1 METEDQGTAEKSTK
15 MEAEGESTAAAA
27 VVSEA
32 AQEDDSEFC
41 SWIIL
46 SKLLDL
52 FETVPPPM
60 KVRFI
65 KDPYSSPVIF
75 QSSSAYV
82 TINGNEES
90 CGSSFSDSDS
100 SVMASID
107 LGGAGSSGGAR
118 WFDCDEAREW
128 LMEDN
133 AGDADVDVEFGGF
146 SVNSCDYRD
155 EDDDEDTMWVEFLG
169 GVVG

>member
-1 METEDQGTAEKSTK
+1 MEEETTG
-15 MEAEGESTAAAA
+15 
-27 VVSEA
+27 VVSQA
-32 AQEDDSEFC
+32 SQEDDGVVA
-41 SWIIL
+41 SWLIVDEETALEL

-52 FETVPPPM
+52 FEAPPPPI

-65 KDPYSSPVIF
+65 DNPYSSPVIF

-107 LGGAGSSGGAR
+107 VGGSGRRPGDA
-118 WFDCDEAREW
+118 WQFDSAEAREW
-128 LMEDN
+128 WME
-133 AGDADVDVEFGGF
+133 GGSVGEADVDVELDGF
-146 SVNSCDYRD
+146 LTEGVDYRD
-155 EDDDEDTMWVEFLG
+155 DAEDATWVEFLG
-169 GVVG
+169 EIFD

>member
-1 METEDQGTAEKSTK
+1 MEEGST
-15 MEAEGESTAAAA
+15 GAAA

-32 AQEDDSEFC
+32 TQEDDSEVA
-41 SWIIL
+41 SWLIVDDETALEL

-52 FETVPPPM
+52 FETPPPPM

-65 KDPYSSPVIF
+65 DDPYSSPVIF

-107 LGGAGSSGGAR
+107 VGGSRRCGGAWRFECA
-118 WFDCDEAREW
+118 EARELW
-128 LMEDN
+128 TE
-133 AGDADVDVEFGGF
+133 GSVGEADVDVELDGF
-146 SVNSCDYRD
+146 LNDGCDYRD
-155 EDDDEDTMWVEFLG
+155 DAEDAMWVEFLG
-169 GVVG
+169 EIFG